1 MPSRC
6 PSNGEIMRTHKLP
19 TKTAVVTSATRLFAR
34 LAKRLLIPE
43 NFLPHK
49 RGDSREFCRHDDS
62 SPKKTRRMSPAC
74 QWNALSEAL
83 KNVVELL
90 SGGVA

>member
-19 TKTAVVTSATRLFAR
+19 TRTAVVTSATRLFAR

-43 NFLPHK
+43 SFLPHK
-49 RGDSREFCRHDDS
+49 RGDSRDFCEPHGPSRN
-62 SPKKTRRMSPAC
+62 KTRRTEPAC
-74 QWNALSEAL
+74 LQNS
-83 KNVVELL
+83 VVCGFKERC
-90 SGGVA
+90 